1 MMKIGNSIAA
11 FVFLGTAVWSAFGL
25 AQTITGNAPPEDI
38 GREIRDYAA
47 RSGSPGTPEYS
58 AALRRAIAAAAASIR
73 NGAGEYDR
81 NRTIDI
87 SRQPADVSKTEPLQ
101 VDGDARYSK
110 WLEAAAN
117 NPVASLKVAGCQAMD
132 VRVVGGESV
141 KDRHCLAE
149 VSLIYESPSKDFCSG
164 VLVNDQHTVL
174 TAAHCLCFGPIEY
187 AIFGLNMEDVKNYR
201 AAVIGQKG
209 HEGVKCPGG
218 NVSKAA
224 SSASLAGRDIA
235 VARLA
240 KDVPTDVARAVPL
253 PQPGLA
259 QQLFAGGNNR
269 ILVVGFGFTELAPGK
284 PVLLQDPK
292 QKTLALSAIMSPN
305 CSGSR
310 NGQTDEAFYGCASG
324 QEILAVDSR
333 PIGPCF
339 GDSGGGGYML
349 VDQPGSPD
357 KSAALV
363 GITSRSTGADCGDGA
378 IYTSFT
384 PEIVSWIKN
393 ALAADR

>member
-1 MMKIGNSIAA
+1 MIKIGNSIAT
-11 FVFLGTAVWSAFGL
+11 FGFICTAVYSTSGF
-25 AQTITGNAPPEDI
+25 AQIVAGNAPPEDI
-38 GREIRDYAA
+38 GKEIRDYAA
-47 RSGSPGTPEYS
+47 HSGLPGTPEYS
-58 AALRRAIAAAAASIR
+58 AALRRAIAAAATSIR
-73 NGAGEYDR
+73 NGSGEYDR
-81 NRTIDI
+81 NRTID
-87 SRQPADVSKTEPLQ
+87 VSKQPVDAGKAKPLQ
-101 VDGDARYSK
+101 VDGDARYSM
-110 WLEAAAN
+110 WLETAAN

-132 VRVVGGESV
+132 VRVIGGESV
-141 KDRHCLAE
+141 KDPHCLAE
-149 VSLIYESPSKDFCSG
+149 VSLIYESPTKDFCSG

-187 AIFGLNMEDVKNYR
+187 AIFGSNMQDVKNYR

-218 NVSKAA
+218 GVSKGD

-235 VARLA
+235 VIRLA
-240 KDVPTDVARAVPL
+240 RDVPADVAHSVPL

-259 QQLFAGGNNR
+259 QQLFAGGNKS

-310 NGQTDEAFYGCASG
+310 NGETDEAFYGCASG

-349 VDQPGSPD
+349 VDQPGSSDRLP
-357 KSAALV
+357 ALV
-363 GITSRSTGADCGDGA
+363 GITSRSTGTDCGDGA

-384 PEIVSWIKN
+384 PEIISWIKN
-393 ALAADR
+393 ALSADR

>member
-11 FVFLGTAVWSAFGL
+11 FVFLGIAVWNAFGL
-25 AQTITGNAPPEDI
+25 AQTILGNAPPDNI
-38 GREIRDYAA
+38 GKEIRDYAA
-47 RSGSPGTPEYS
+47 RSGSPGTPEYLV
-58 AALRRAIAAAAASIR
+58 ALRRAIAAAAASIR
-73 NGAGEYDR
+73 NGSGEYDR

-87 SRQPADVSKTEPLQ
+87 SKQPADGSKTEPLQ
-101 VDGDARYSK
+101 VDSDTRYSK

-117 NPVASLKVAGCQAMD
+117 NPVASLKVAGCQPMD
-132 VRVVGGESV
+132 VRVIGGESV
-141 KDRHCLAE
+141 KDPHCLAE
-149 VSLIYESPSKDFCSG
+149 VSLIYESPTKDFCSG

-187 AIFGLNMEDVKNYR
+187 AIFGLNMQDVKNYR

-218 NVSKAA
+218 GVSEAA

-235 VARLA
+235 VVRLA
-240 KDVPTDVARAVPL
+240 RDVPANVARPVPL
-253 PQPGLA
+253 PEPGLA
-259 QQLFAGGNNR
+259 QQLFADGNTS
-269 ILVVGFGFTELAPGK
+269 ILVVGFGFTELTPGK

-292 QKTLALSAIMSPN
+292 QKTLALSAILSPN

-324 QEILAVDSR
+324 KEILAVDSR

-349 VDQPGSPD
+349 VDRPDSPD
-357 KSAALV
+357 KLAALV
-363 GITSRSTGADCGDGA
+363 GITSRSTGTDCGVGA

-384 PEIVSWIKN
+384 PEIISWIKD
-393 ALAADR
+393 ALAANR